1 MTDLTV
7 DEEESRSPW
16 KRIVA
21 VLCVVGLI
29 FAMVAGGFLALF
41 MGIIASS
48 AGAVGSDG
56 SGCVPT
62 STTASDRPC
71 VSPRDR
77 KSRSRRS
84 CDLAG

>member
-41 MGIIASS
+41 MGIMLGLIRRRAAS
-48 AGAVGSDG
+48 GALG
-56 SGCVPT
+56 
-62 STTASDRPC
+62 
-71 VSPRDR
+71 
-77 KSRSRRS
+77 
-84 CDLAG
+84 L